1 MGVDDQGEGLLT
13 VDVDLERT
21 SGRGGSGIDETAR
34 PGTHSGGISVR
45 VHLGGNGAD
54 AQACSCLKADADTV
68 RLVLRVGCAAMVAP
82 GLRGTPLGRW
92 ILFRSFL
99 RLLAQLDPTRIYLP
113 SSSMSFTKYTS
124 PDKDKDGT
132 VHIWDAWSNKDCRAY
147 RDYKPRFAD
156 EFGYQAPLAWGTL
169 TRVVHDSPLDPFST
183 PRCWSIRRL
192 SMAPSSSPGACV
204 ST

>member
-68 RLVLRVGCAAMVAP
+68 RLVLRVGCAALVAWAT
-82 GLRGTPLGRW
+82 GNALGAMDTIPIFSPSTRTAESDQN
-92 ILFRSFL
+92 LPAEFL
-99 RLLAQLDPTRIYLP
+99 
-113 SSSMSFTKYTS
+113 
-124 PDKDKDGT
+124 
-132 VHIWDAWSNKDCRAY
+132 
-147 RDYKPRFAD
+147 D
-156 EFGYQAPLAWGTL
+156 EFHQVHLA
-169 TRVVHDSPLDPFST
+169 R
-183 PRCWSIRRL
+183 
-192 SMAPSSSPGACV
+192 
-204 ST
+204 

>member
-1 MGVDDQGEGLLT
+1 MLLPQSRRGHGPPGPQG
-13 VDVDLERT
+13 D
-21 SGRGGSGIDETAR
+21 
-34 PGTHSGGISVR
+34 
-45 VHLGGNGAD
+45 
-54 AQACSCLKADADTV
+54 
-68 RLVLRVGCAAMVAP
+68 RLWW
-82 GLRGTPLGRW
+82 PLGYGERPW
-92 ILFRSFL
+92 GDGYYSDPFPRLF
-99 RLLAQLDPTRIYLP
+99 AQLDPTRIYLP
-113 SSSMSFTKYTS
+113 SSPMSFTKYTT
-124 PDKDKDGT
+124 PNKDKDGT
-132 VHIWDAWSNKDCRAY
+132 VHIWNVWNNKDCRAY